1 MHLPISILSNADPSM
16 VKMDPFPHIILID
29 ALPLEFATNLTN
41 SFPKHL
47 FDLTSNNQRLDIS
60 AINVVNSP
68 DISQDWKQFIA
79 YHSSKEFFKE
89 VLSLFEHS
97 LLANKNINLAT
108 LNNLNTGIRF
118 QDTFDEKD
126 CLLDAQISINTPV
139 TKKSSVRKAHTDNN
153 NKIFSGLFYL
163 RQDDDKSSG
172 GDLQICNWNDS
183 YSYKKKLLTYK
194 ESLSPGHYTVFDE
207 IPYANNVAVLF
218 LNSLD
223 ALHCVTPRDLTGH
236 TRTFVNL
243 VGELP
248 CDIFEKHTKTQKRL
262 LRFKK
267 DCVQKL
273 KKLHQIIL
281 KVNNI
286 SILCMAS
293 ISFFFSLNSG
303 VRTPLAS
310 STMNLDDP
318 SSSTNKYVKS
328 AI

>member
-1 MHLPISILSNADPSM
+1 MNLPISILSNANPAM
-16 VKMDPFPHIILID
+16 VKMDPFPHIILVD
-29 ALPLEFATNLTN
+29 ALPLEFAANLTN

-47 FDLTSNNQRLDIS
+47 FDLTSNNQRIDIS
-60 AINVVNSP
+60 ANNVFNSP
-68 DISQDWKQFIA
+68 DIPQDWKQFIA

-97 LLANKNINLAT
+97 LLANKNVNLST

-163 RQDDDKSSG
+163 RQDDDNSSG
-172 GDLQICNWNDS
+172 GDLQLCKWNHG
-183 YSYKKKLLTYK
+183 YSYRKKLKTYK
-194 ESLSPGHYTVFDE
+194 ESLSPRHYTVFDE

-236 TRTFVNL
+236 TRTFMNL

-248 CDIFEKHTKTQKRL
+248 YDIFEKHIKTQIINIAKYIENL
-262 LRFKK
+262 
-267 DCVQKL
+267 QIEKL
-273 KKLHQIIL
+273 K
-281 KVNNI
+281 
-286 SILCMAS
+286 
-293 ISFFFSLNSG
+293 
-303 VRTPLAS
+303 
-310 STMNLDDP
+310 
-318 SSSTNKYVKS
+318 
-328 AI
+328 

>member
-1 MHLPISILSNADPSM
+1 MHLPISILSKADPSM
-16 VKMDPFPHIILID
+16 VKMDPFPHIVLID
-29 ALPLEFATNLTN
+29 ALPLEYANNLTS

-47 FDLTSNNQRLDIS
+47 FDSTLNNKRLDIS

-68 DISQDWKQFIA
+68 DISQDWKQFIT

-89 VLSLFEHS
+89 VLRLFEHS
-97 LLANKNINLAT
+97 LLLNKNINLAT

-139 TKKSSVRKAHTDNN
+139 TKSSSVRKAHTDNT

-163 RQDDDKSSG
+163 RQSDDDSSG
-172 GDLQICNWNDS
+172 GDLQICDWNHD
-183 YSYKKKLLTYK
+183 YSYNKKLQIYK
-194 ESLSPGHYTVFDE
+194 ESLSPRHYSVFDE

-223 ALHCVTPRDLTGH
+223 ALHCVTPRDLTVH

-248 CDIFEKHTKTQKRL
+248 YDFFEKHTKNQKRL
-262 LRFKK
+262 SKLK
-267 DCVQKL
+267 DDYMQQL
-273 KKLHQIIL
+273 KKLHQAI
-281 KVNNI
+281 
-286 SILCMAS
+286 
-293 ISFFFSLNSG
+293 F
-303 VRTPLAS
+303 
-310 STMNLDDP
+310 
-318 SSSTNKYVKS
+318 KS
-328 AI
+328 

>member
-1 MHLPISILSNADPSM
+1 MHLPISILSKADPSM
-16 VKMDPFPHIILID
+16 VKMDPFPHIVLID
-29 ALPLEFATNLTN
+29 ALPLEYANNLTS

-47 FDLTSNNQRLDIS
+47 FDSTLNNKRLDIS

-68 DISQDWKQFIA
+68 DISQDWKQFIT

-89 VLSLFEHS
+89 VLRLFEHS
-97 LLANKNINLAT
+97 LLLNKNINLAT

-139 TKKSSVRKAHTDNN
+139 TKSSSVRKAHTDNT

-163 RQDDDKSSG
+163 RQSDDDSSG
-172 GDLQICNWNDS
+172 GDLQICDWNHD
-183 YSYKKKLLTYK
+183 YSYNKKLQIYK
-194 ESLSPGHYTVFDE
+194 ESLSPRHYSVFDE

-223 ALHCVTPRDLTGH
+223 ALHCVTPRDLTVH

-248 CDIFEKHTKTQKRL
+248 YDFFEKHTKNQKRL
-262 LRFKK
+262 S
-267 DCVQKL
+267 KL
-273 KKLHQIIL
+273 KDDYMQQLKTLHQAI
-281 KVNNI
+281 
-286 SILCMAS
+286 
-293 ISFFFSLNSG
+293 F
-303 VRTPLAS
+303 
-310 STMNLDDP
+310 
-318 SSSTNKYVKS
+318 KS
-328 AI
+328 

>member
-16 VKMDPFPHIILID
+16 VKMDPFPHIVLID
-29 ALPLEFATNLTN
+29 ALPLEYANNLTS

-47 FDLTSNNQRLDIS
+47 FDLTSNNKRLDIS

-89 VLSLFEHS
+89 VLRLFEHS
-97 LLANKNINLAT
+97 LLLNKNINLAT

-139 TKKSSVRKAHTDNN
+139 RIKSSVRKAHTDNT

-163 RQDDDKSSG
+163 RQSDDDSSG
-172 GDLQICNWNDS
+172 GDLQICDWNHD
-183 YSYKKKLLTYK
+183 YSCKKKLQIYK
-194 ESLSPGHYTVFDE
+194 ESLSPRHYSAFDE

-223 ALHCVTPRDLTGH
+223 ALHCVTPRDLTVH

-248 CDIFEKHTKTQKRL
+248 YDFFDKHTKNQKRL
-262 LRFKK
+262 LKFK
-267 DCVQKL
+267 DNYMQKL
-273 KKLHQIIL
+273 KKLHQAI
-281 KVNNI
+281 
-286 SILCMAS
+286 
-293 ISFFFSLNSG
+293 F
-303 VRTPLAS
+303 
-310 STMNLDDP
+310 
-318 SSSTNKYVKS
+318 KS
-328 AI
+328 

>member
-1 MHLPISILSNADPSM
+1 MHLPISILSKADPSM
-16 VKMDPFPHIILID
+16 VKMDPFPHIVLID
-29 ALPLEFATNLTN
+29 ALPLEYANNLTS

-47 FDLTSNNQRLDIS
+47 FDSTLNNKRLDIS

-68 DISQDWKQFIA
+68 DISQDWKQFIT

-89 VLSLFEHS
+89 VLRLFEHS
-97 LLANKNINLAT
+97 LLLNKNINLAT

-139 TKKSSVRKAHTDNN
+139 TKSSSVRKAHTDNT

-163 RQDDDKSSG
+163 RQSDDDSSG
-172 GDLQICNWNDS
+172 GDLQICDWNHD
-183 YSYKKKLLTYK
+183 YSYNKKLQIYK
-194 ESLSPGHYTVFDE
+194 ESLSPRHYSVFDE

-223 ALHCVTPRDLTGH
+223 ALHCVTPRDLTVH

-248 CDIFEKHTKTQKRL
+248 YDFFDKHTKNQKRL
-262 LRFKK
+262 LKLK
-267 DCVQKL
+267 DNYMQKL
-273 KKLHQIIL
+273 KKLHQAI
-281 KVNNI
+281 
-286 SILCMAS
+286 
-293 ISFFFSLNSG
+293 F
-303 VRTPLAS
+303 
-310 STMNLDDP
+310 
-318 SSSTNKYVKS
+318 KS
-328 AI
+328 

>member
-1 MHLPISILSNADPSM
+1 MHLPISILSKADPSM
-16 VKMDPFPHIILID
+16 VKMDPFPHIVLID
-29 ALPLEFATNLTN
+29 ALPLEYANNLTS

-47 FDLTSNNQRLDIS
+47 FDSTSNNKRLDIS

-89 VLSLFEHS
+89 VLRLFEHS
-97 LLANKNINLAT
+97 LLLNKNINLAT

-139 TKKSSVRKAHTDNN
+139 TKKSSVRKAHTDNT

-163 RQDDDKSSG
+163 RQSDDDSSG
-172 GDLQICNWNDS
+172 GDLQICDWNHD
-183 YSYKKKLLTYK
+183 YSYNKKLQIYK
-194 ESLSPGHYTVFDE
+194 ESLSPRHYSVFDE

-223 ALHCVTPRDLTGH
+223 ALHCVTPRDLTVH

-243 VGELP
+243 LGELP
-248 CDIFEKHTKTQKRL
+248 YDFFDKHTKNQKRL
-262 LRFKK
+262 LTILSKK
-267 DCVQKL
+267 EK
-273 KKLHQIIL
+273 
-281 KVNNI
+281 
-286 SILCMAS
+286 
-293 ISFFFSLNSG
+293 
-303 VRTPLAS
+303 
-310 STMNLDDP
+310 
-318 SSSTNKYVKS
+318 
-328 AI
+328 

>member
-281 KVNNI
+281 KVNNMLI
-286 SILCMAS
+286 FLL
-293 ISFFFSLNSG
+293 SLSKKGLPHVNTLELLL
-303 VRTPLAS
+303 RH
-310 STMNLDDP
+310 
-318 SSSTNKYVKS
+318 
-328 AI
+328 

>member
-1 MHLPISILSNADPSM
+1 MHLPISILSKADPSM
-16 VKMDPFPHIILID
+16 VKMDPFPHIVLID
-29 ALPLEFATNLTN
+29 ALPLEYANNLTS

-47 FDLTSNNQRLDIS
+47 FDSTLNNKRLDIS

-68 DISQDWKQFIA
+68 DISQDWKQFIT

-89 VLSLFEHS
+89 VLRLFEHS
-97 LLANKNINLAT
+97 LLLNKNINLAT

-139 TKKSSVRKAHTDNN
+139 TKKSSVRKAHTDNT

-163 RQDDDKSSG
+163 RQSDDDSSG
-172 GDLQICNWNDS
+172 GDLQICDWNHD
-183 YSYKKKLLTYK
+183 YSYNKKLQIYK
-194 ESLSPGHYTVFDE
+194 ESLSPRHYSVFDE

-223 ALHCVTPRDLTGH
+223 ALHCVTPRDLTVH

-248 CDIFEKHTKTQKRL
+248 HDFFEKHTKNQKRL
-262 LRFKK
+262 SKLK
-267 DCVQKL
+267 DDYMQQL
-273 KKLHQIIL
+273 KKLHQAI
-281 KVNNI
+281 
-286 SILCMAS
+286 
-293 ISFFFSLNSG
+293 F
-303 VRTPLAS
+303 
-310 STMNLDDP
+310 
-318 SSSTNKYVKS
+318 KS
-328 AI
+328 

>member
-1 MHLPISILSNADPSM
+1 MHLPISILSKADPSM
-16 VKMDPFPHIILID
+16 VKMDPFPHIVLID
-29 ALPLEFATNLTN
+29 ALPLEYANNLTS

-47 FDLTSNNQRLDIS
+47 FDSTLNNKRLDIS

-68 DISQDWKQFIA
+68 DISQDWKQFIT

-89 VLSLFEHS
+89 VLRLFEHS
-97 LLANKNINLAT
+97 LLLNKNINLAT

-139 TKKSSVRKAHTDNN
+139 TKKSSVRKAHTDNT

-163 RQDDDKSSG
+163 RQSDDDSSG
-172 GDLQICNWNDS
+172 GDLQICDWNHD
-183 YSYKKKLLTYK
+183 YSYNKKLQIYK
-194 ESLSPGHYTVFDE
+194 ESLSPRHYSVFDE

-223 ALHCVTPRDLTGH
+223 ALHCVTPRDLTVH

-248 CDIFEKHTKTQKRL
+248 YDFFDKHTKNQKRL
-262 LRFKK
+262 LTLK
-267 DCVQKL
+267 DNYMQKL
-273 KKLHQIIL
+273 KKLHQAI
-281 KVNNI
+281 
-286 SILCMAS
+286 
-293 ISFFFSLNSG
+293 F
-303 VRTPLAS
+303 
-310 STMNLDDP
+310 
-318 SSSTNKYVKS
+318 KS
-328 AI
+328 

>member
-248 CDIFEKHTKTQKRL
+248 YDIFEKHTKTQKRL
-262 LRFKK
+262 LSFKK
-267 DCVQKL
+267 RLREKL

-286 SILCMAS
+286 LIFLL
-293 ISFFFSLNSG
+293 SLSKKGLPHVNTLELLLG
-303 VRTPLAS
+303 H
-310 STMNLDDP
+310 
-318 SSSTNKYVKS
+318 
-328 AI
+328 

>member
-1 MHLPISILSNADPSM
+1 MHLPISILSKADPSM
-16 VKMDPFPHIILID
+16 VKMDPFPHIVLID
-29 ALPLEFATNLTN
+29 ALPLEYANNLTS

-47 FDLTSNNQRLDIS
+47 FDSTLNNKRLDIS

-89 VLSLFEHS
+89 VLRLFEHS
-97 LLANKNINLAT
+97 LLLNKNINLAT

-139 TKKSSVRKAHTDNN
+139 TKKSSVRKAHTDNT

-163 RQDDDKSSG
+163 RQSDDDSSG
-172 GDLQICNWNDS
+172 GDLQICDWSHD
-183 YSYKKKLLTYK
+183 YSYNKKLRIYK
-194 ESLSPGHYTVFDE
+194 ESLSPKHYSVFDE

-223 ALHCVTPRDLTGH
+223 ALHCVTPRDLTAH

-248 CDIFEKHTKTQKRL
+248 YDFFDKHTNYQKRL
-262 LRFKK
+262 L
-267 DCVQKL
+267 KL
-273 KKLHQIIL
+273 KDDYMKKLKQLHQ
-281 KVNNI
+281 
-286 SILCMAS
+286 
-293 ISFFFSLNSG
+293 G
-303 VRTPLAS
+303 VF
-310 STMNLDDP
+310 
-318 SSSTNKYVKS
+318 KS
-328 AI
+328 

>member
-16 VKMDPFPHIILID
+16 VKLDPFPHIVLID
-29 ALPLEFATNLTN
+29 ALPLEYANNLTS

-47 FDLTSNNQRLDIS
+47 FDLTSNNKRLDIS

-89 VLSLFEHS
+89 VLRLFEHS
-97 LLANKNINLAT
+97 LLLNKNINLAT

-139 TKKSSVRKAHTDNN
+139 RIKSSVRKAHTDNT

-163 RQDDDKSSG
+163 RQSDDDSSG
-172 GDLQICNWNDS
+172 GDLQICDWNHD
-183 YSYKKKLLTYK
+183 YSCKKKLQIYK
-194 ESLSPGHYTVFDE
+194 ESLSPRHYSVFDE

-223 ALHCVTPRDLTGH
+223 ALHCVTPRDLTVH

-248 CDIFEKHTKTQKRL
+248 YDIFEKHTKTQKRIL
-262 LRFKK
+262 NFKNNSIR
-267 DCVQKL
+267 QL
-273 KKLHQIIL
+273 KKAHQTI
-281 KVNNI
+281 
-286 SILCMAS
+286 
-293 ISFFFSLNSG
+293 F
-303 VRTPLAS
+303 
-310 STMNLDDP
+310 
-318 SSSTNKYVKS
+318 KS
-328 AI
+328 

>member
-1 MHLPISILSNADPSM
+1 MHLPISILSKADPSM
-16 VKMDPFPHIILID
+16 VKMDPFPHIVLID
-29 ALPLEFATNLTN
+29 ALPLEYANNLTS

-47 FDLTSNNQRLDIS
+47 FDSTLNNKRLDIS

-68 DISQDWKQFIA
+68 DISQDWKQFIT

-89 VLSLFEHS
+89 VLRLFEHS
-97 LLANKNINLAT
+97 LLLNKNINLAT

-139 TKKSSVRKAHTDNN
+139 TKSSSVRKAHTDNT

-163 RQDDDKSSG
+163 RQSDDDSSG
-172 GDLQICNWNDS
+172 GDLQICDWNHD
-183 YSYKKKLLTYK
+183 YSYNKKLQIYK
-194 ESLSPGHYTVFDE
+194 ESLSPRHYSVFDE

-223 ALHCVTPRDLTGH
+223 ALHCVTPRDLTVH

-248 CDIFEKHTKTQKRL
+248 YDFFDKHTKNQKRL
-262 LRFKK
+262 LTLK
-267 DCVQKL
+267 DNYMQKL
-273 KKLHQIIL
+273 KKLHQAI
-281 KVNNI
+281 
-286 SILCMAS
+286 
-293 ISFFFSLNSG
+293 F
-303 VRTPLAS
+303 
-310 STMNLDDP
+310 
-318 SSSTNKYVKS
+318 KS
-328 AI
+328 